1 MRVLIF
7 TLFFATLT
15 SSVFAT
21 QNKKQLK
28 LRIQAPAGNIDEAT
42 VYFDQNIDPAYL
54 YAEDAQKVF
63 SGVAGVPLIYSESAD
78 NIPCSINGIG
88 TLSSSET
95 VSIGVDVD
103 ADGLFTVT
111 APNLTNFDPTS
122 LIRLEDR
129 ANGRFTDMRT
139 NFYQAQML
147 ASEPATGRFFIH
159 VSYPVTVTATVAGC
173 LNNDGALNVSADNS
187 VTWTTCQLFDVFN
200 NSVGSYNN
208 ITGAYNFTGLAEG
221 DYYMSYTFGA
231 YSTTTPF
238 HIDGNYIVANIQASA
253 IVVATGEAV
262 DFSAVANHSNQ
273 FEWDFGDGTL
283 IYGIAHP
290 TLAYYEPGVYQVNL
304 KCSNSVGCI
313 DNAQIE
319 ITVSQALAVNEVEK
333 KEVSISASQKS
344 ILVNLNDA
352 NLNKAQL
359 QVYNL
364 IGQSVYNE
372 PVDGQ
377 TSTVSFDE
385 QPVGYYMV
393 SVKNGEQTTTKRVFL
408 GK

>member
-7 TLFFATLT
+7 TLIFATLS

-42 VYFDQNIDPAYL
+42 VYFDQSINPLYL
-54 YAEDAQKVF
+54 GAEDAQKIF
-63 SGVAGVPLIYSESAD
+63 SGVAGVPVIYSESTD

-103 ADGLFTVT
+103 ADGLFTIT
-111 APNLTNFDPTS
+111 APNLTNFDQTS
-122 LIRLEDR
+122 IIRLEDR
-129 ANGRFTDMRT
+129 SNGRFTDMRT
-139 NFYQAQML
+139 NFYQAQMT
-147 ASEPATGRFFIH
+147 AAEPATGRFYLH
-159 VSYPVTVTATVAGC
+159 VSYPVSVTSTVAGC
-173 LNNDGALNVSADNS
+173 LNNDGSLSVTADNS
-187 VTWTTCQLFDVFN
+187 ISWTSCQLFDAFN

-221 DYYMSYTFGA
+221 DYYMSYIYGS
-231 YSTTTPF
+231 YTTTVPF
-238 HIDGNYIVANIQASA
+238 HINGNYIVANIQASA
-253 IVVATGEAV
+253 VLVATGQEV
-262 DFSAVANHSNQ
+262 DFSAVATNSNQ

-313 DNAQIE
+313 DNAQIV

-333 KEVSISASQKS
+333 KAVSISAHEKS
-344 ILVNLNDA
+344 VVVNLNDVT
-352 NLNKAQL
+352 NNNTLM

-364 IGQSVYNE
+364 IGQSVYNS
-372 PVDGQ
+372 PITAQ
-377 TSTVSFDE
+377 MSTVSLEE

-393 SVKNGEQTTTKRVFL
+393 SVKDGEQTTTKRVFL

>member
-7 TLFFATLT
+7 TLIFATL
-15 SSVFAT
+15 SSSAFAT

-54 YAEDAQKVF
+54 YAEDAQKIF
-63 SGVAGVPLIYSESAD
+63 SGVAGVPVIYSESSN

-103 ADGLFTVT
+103 VDGLFTIT

-122 LIRLEDR
+122 IIRLEDR
-129 ANGRFTDMRT
+129 ANGRFIDMRT
-139 NFYQAQML
+139 NFCQAQIL
-147 ASEPATGRFFIH
+147 ATEPATGRFYLH
-159 VSYPVTVTATVAGC
+159 VSYPVSVAATVAGC
-173 LNNDGALNVSADNS
+173 SNNDGVLSVTSDNS
-187 VTWTTCQLFDVFN
+187 ITWTTCQLLDAFGN
-200 NSVGSYNN
+200 TAGTYNN
-208 ITGAYNFTGLAEG
+208 ITGVYNFTGLAEG
-221 DYYMSYTFGA
+221 DYYMSYSYGN
-231 YSTTTPF
+231 YNTTVPF
-238 HIDGNYIVANIQASA
+238 HINGNYIVANIEASA
-253 IVVATGEAV
+253 VLVSTGQEV
-262 DFSAVANHSNQ
+262 DFSAVAPNSNQ

-319 ITVSQALAVNEVEK
+319 ITVSQALAVNDVEK
-333 KEVSISASQKS
+333 KAVSISAHEKS
-344 ILVNLNDA
+344 VVVNLNDA
-352 NLNKAQL
+352 TNNNTQM

-364 IGQSVYNE
+364 IGQSVYNS
-372 PVDGQ
+372 PITAQ
-377 TSTVSFDE
+377 NSTVSLDE

-393 SVKNGEQTTTKRVFL
+393 SVKDGEQTTTKRVFL